1 MINLYAWGLETQHIF
16 AARSENKDFSYHDY
30 RDGKLEAFLPSL
42 EELTKRGYFVLRM
55 GSKVKD
61 KLNTNNPK
69 ILDYANMEIR
79 SDFLDIYLASKCKF
93 CISTDYGLDEV
104 MVIFLENPLHILVS
118 CQSEQWKHIIKI
130 Q

>member
-1 MINLYAWGLETQHIF
+1 
-16 AARSENKDFSYHDY
+16 
-30 RDGKLEAFLPSL
+30 
-42 EELTKRGYFVLRM
+42 M

-104 MVIFLENPLHILVS
+104 MVIF
-118 CQSEQWKHIIKI
+118 
-130 Q
+130 

>member
-1 MINLYAWGLETQHIF
+1 MIIEMESWRHF
-16 AARSENKDFSYHDY
+16 
-30 RDGKLEAFLPSL
+30 PSL

-79 SDFLDIYLASKCKF
+79 SDFRY
-93 CISTDYGLDEV
+93 
-104 MVIFLENPLHILVS
+104 IF
-118 CQSEQWKHIIKI
+118 
-130 Q
+130 